1 MTDFFAAMQW
11 DVIAT
16 DINGPFTPL
25 PKGLS
30 WFGNDND
37 YLLAHADFVIVAV
50 GAHPLVVLA
59 AQTHILPDSKEIV
72 YSHSARW
79 AVLGARNAHQ
89 HY

>member
-50 GAHPLVVLA
+50 GAHPLVVLVLNRTFYPTA
-59 AQTHILPDSKEIV
+59 KRLSTHTLRGGPF
-72 YSHSARW
+72 
-79 AVLGARNAHQ
+79 
-89 HY
+89 